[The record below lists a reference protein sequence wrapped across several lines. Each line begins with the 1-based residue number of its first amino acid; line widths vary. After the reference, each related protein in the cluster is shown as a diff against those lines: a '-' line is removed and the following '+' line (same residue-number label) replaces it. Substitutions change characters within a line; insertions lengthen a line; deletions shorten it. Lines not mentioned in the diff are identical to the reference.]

1 MPNAQRRLQAGCC
14 EEIDDRELRQELLN
28 FAVGPLE
35 DRMYDTLGAKVD
47 FLSEADLMNEL
58 EKLALVKTGTEVM
71 AEEHH
76 PILIMKN
83 PIQQSTLALGINS
96 PITELYHASPDRI
109 SKENPTQQQARVP
122 EAKSSR
128 SQKFQKPRVS
138 EDKSSRSQES
148 QKPRVPEAR
157 FPEARIPEAR
167 VPEAQV
173 SEEHVLEEPLSDNHV
188 AED

>member
-1 MPNAQRRLQAGCC
+1 M
-14 EEIDDRELRQELLN
+14 
-28 FAVGPLE
+28 
-35 DRMYDTLGAKVD
+35 
-47 FLSEADLMNEL
+47 
-58 EKLALVKTGTEVM
+58 KTGTEVL
-71 AEEHH
+71 AEDRH

-83 PIQQSTLALGINS
+83 PVQQSTLALGNIVNMSINS
-96 PITELYHASPDRI
+96 PITELYHESPDRI
-109 SKENPTQQQARVP
+109 SKENPTQQQARVR